1 MSEAKRTRPPNHYTD
16 ATLIQAMSNIARF
29 VEDRALAKVLRD
41 TDGIGTEATR
51 ASMIETLEKRG
62 YIIRSQRLL
71 LPTELGHCL
80 IKSLPERAVSAD
92 LTAQWE
98 RQLDDIVNEKGGY
111 QAFMDTLLRG
121 VNELL
126 IDSDHRDLQDLPA
139 KYQAPA
145 CPKCDSPLRRAKSK
159 RGWFW
164 GCTNTACD
172 YTANDRNGMPGGP
185 RRSTAKSSAKKD
197 ADKVH

>member
-1 MSEAKRTRPPNHYTD
+1 
-16 ATLIQAMSNIARF
+16 
-29 VEDRALAKVLRD
+29 
-41 TDGIGTEATR
+41 
-51 ASMIETLEKRG
+51 
-62 YIIRSQRLL
+62 
-71 LPTELGHCL
+71 
-80 IKSLPERAVSAD
+80 VSAD

-111 QAFMDTLLRG
+111 QSFMDTLLHG

-172 YTANDRNGMPGGP
+172 YTANDRNGMPAGP
-185 RRSTAKSSAKKD
+185 RRSSAKSSAKKTQIKCTNCD
-197 ADKVH
+197 GFMMLRKSKRGEFLGCENYPKCKSTQKLTPNTKITS